1 MPNWCNNSVT
11 IHHTDEK
18 KMQELVTAINDGR
31 FCDHVVPMPA
41 ELGAGED
48 WNALHSSPWN
58 ADELQTS
65 DAMDV
70 MSARATANLE
80 KYGYGG
86 WYDFRIENWGT
97 KWDVECRC
105 YDHGRHHPEADC
117 ALAVVDNT
125 DVPYGITVYRTEFD
139 FDSAW
144 NPPLGVYRAL
154 MEQGYYCRALYY
166 EQGMQFAGIWDNG
179 VREGYDLDTMT
190 REEFHQRAPA
200 LDEHFNISADMEWND
215 DDESDA
221 AHAELA
227 TLVDAESPG
236 EILTIVKH
244 ASKHIIKGER

>member
-31 FCDHVVPMPA
+31 FCDYMVPMPA
-41 ELGAGED
+41 ELGVDELTLSKPAYFG
-48 WNALHSSPWN
+48 AN
-58 ADELQTS
+58 ADELQTA
-65 DAMDV
+65 DAMYV
-70 MSARATANLE
+70 MSARAAVNLE

-86 WYDFRIENWGT
+86 WYDFRTENWGT
-97 KWDVECRC
+97 KWDVEV
-105 YDHGRHHPEADC
+105 EADC
-117 ALAVVDNT
+117 TLDVVDNT
-125 DVPYGITVYRTEFD
+125 DVPYGITVYRTEFH

-154 MEQGYYCRALYY
+154 VEQGYHCRALYY

-179 VREGYDLDTMT
+179 VRERYNLDTMT

-200 LDEHFNISADMEWND
+200 LDEHFNIGADMEWND

-227 TLVDAESPG
+227 TLIDAESPA